1 MNKKYIMSLGSI
13 FAMGIAIAVAQP
25 SKKTNIILIMT
36 DDMGYECVGAYG
48 STYATPNLDRAAKA
62 GVRFNHCYSTPLCT
76 PSRNEIM
83 TGKYNNRNY
92 KAFGYLDP
100 NQKTIGNIFRDA
112 GYATCIA
119 GKWQLGGNAETI
131 GNFGFDEHCLW
142 NMFKY
147 YDAASGEKVK
157 SKQDKKERQR
167 YWEPFLLENGVW
179 RDQNKEE
186 YGPDVC
192 AEFIMNFIE
201 EKKDMPFLVYYPAIL
216 VHGPFPTT
224 PDSPDKEQSAGRNFA
239 DMCAYTDTIVGKI
252 EAKLKELGL
261 YENTVILFTGDNG
274 THGTMRTPMQ
284 DGSIIKG
291 GKGSMTDGGTH
302 APLIVWGGGI
312 EAREPSEALID
323 FSDFLPTIA
332 DLAGI
337 EVPDAYET
345 DGQSFKPVL
354 AGEKKDVRETIYC
367 YYDPRW
373 GKATKKV
380 WARDKEYKLYSD
392 GRFYHIP
399 SDVLEEKP
407 IEQISEKHFA
417 IHKKLQS
424 VLDLNLR
431 D

>member
-1 MNKKYIMSLGSI
+1 M
-13 FAMGIAIAVAQP
+13 
-25 SKKTNIILIMT
+25 
-36 DDMGYECVGAYG
+36 C
-48 STYATPNLDRAAKA
+48 
-62 GVRFNHCYSTPLCT
+62 
-76 PSRNEIM
+76 
-83 TGKYNNRNY
+83 
-92 KAFGYLDP
+92 
-100 NQKTIGNIFRDA
+100 IFR
-112 GYATCIA
+112 
-119 GKWQLGGNAETI
+119 
-131 GNFGFDEHCLW
+131 
-142 NMFKY
+142 
-147 YDAASGEKVK
+147 
-157 SKQDKKERQR
+157 RQR